1 MTVRC
6 VKSAFVSAAFLAAFA
21 TTCGTALANSSS
33 GLTDPVKA
41 GYSALQAGQSDQAI
55 VAFSEAIASNGLQP
69 ESLVNVL
76 LNRAVAYQQ
85 KGEHAKALEDYT
97 AALGM
102 DVMSTSLRATALH
115 NRGLSQHKLGNL
127 QAAIEDFTSSLLM
140 NPKSAHAF
148 YNRGNVL
155 RENGQ
160 FLFALSDYERALR
173 NEYPDKARVYY
184 ASATTY
190 IDLKRPN
197 DAKKALQAALLAN
210 PDFGQARAQLIMLGD
225 QNAKLKV
232 AEEADP
238 ILTGSVAALAGGTLA
253 TKPDLPKAV
262 EPPAELHASSNA
274 KLKKKFFDRI
284 PEAEAQ
290 QPQQVAFAP
299 EKEKVVSVEEVPAIP
314 APKAAEEVAAA
325 PETESVEAA
334 APAVE
339 AAEAASETAAPAG
352 AWTVQVASAGSEDA
366 AWSTWKK
373 MKARYKALSSEDA
386 HVVRADLGKK
396 GVFYRVRL
404 GGYDE
409 QKDAGKACAK
419 LKAKG
424 VNCFISK
431 SGV

>member
-6 VKSAFVSAAFLAAFA
+6 VKSAFVCAAFLAAFA

-33 GLTDPVKA
+33 GLSDPVKA

-55 VAFSEAIASNGLQP
+55 ILFSEAIASNGLQA

-85 KGEHAKALEDYT
+85 TGEHAKALEDYT
-97 AALGM
+97 TALGM

-140 NPKSAHAF
+140 NPKSSHAF

-160 FLFALSDYERALR
+160 FLFALSDFERALR
-173 NEYPDKARVYY
+173 NDYPDKARVYY

-225 QNAKLKV
+225 QNAKLKL

-262 EPPAELHASSNA
+262 EPPAELHASSGA

-290 QPQQVAFAP
+290 QASFAP
-299 EKEKVVSVEEVPAIP
+299 EEKVVSVEEVPAIP
-314 APKAAEEVAAA
+314 APQAKAEIVDEPEVAEAVA
-325 PETESVEAA
+325 PEEPITDAA
-334 APAVE
+334 
-339 AAEAASETAAPAG
+339 TAAPAG
-352 AWTVQVASAGSEDA
+352 AWTVQIASAASEDA

-373 MKARYKALSSEDA
+373 MKARNKSLSSQDA

-404 GGYDE
+404 GGYDD

>member
-6 VKSAFVSAAFLAAFA
+6 VKSAFVCAAFLAAFA

-33 GLTDPVKA
+33 GLSDPVKA
-41 GYSALQAGQSDQAI
+41 GYAALQAGQSDQAI
-55 VAFSEAIASNGLQP
+55 IAFSAAIDSNGLQP

-85 KGEHAKALEDYT
+85 TGEHAKALDDYT
-97 AALGM
+97 TALGM

-140 NPKSAHAF
+140 NPKSSHAF

-160 FLFALSDYERALR
+160 FLFALSDFERALR
-173 NEYPDKARVYY
+173 NNYPNKARVYY

-225 QNAKLKV
+225 QNAKLKL

-262 EPPAELHASSNA
+262 EPPAELHASSDA
-274 KLKKKFFDRI
+274 KPKKKFLDRI
-284 PEAEAQ
+284 PEAQ
-290 QPQQVAFAP
+290 QASFAP
-299 EKEKVVSVEEVPAIP
+299 EEKVVSVEEVPAIP
-314 APKAAEEVAAA
+314 APQAKAEIVDEPEVAEAVA
-325 PETESVEAA
+325 PEEPTTDAA
-334 APAVE
+334 
-339 AAEAASETAAPAG
+339 TAAPAG
-352 AWTVQVASAGSEDA
+352 AWTVQIASAASEDA

-373 MKARYKALSSEDA
+373 MKARNKSLSSQEA

-404 GGYDE
+404 GGYDD

-419 LKAKG
+419 LKSKG